1 VKAVVVIPIYKTKVE
16 GLEYK
21 SLLQCKNILHK
32 HKIIFIHPLHLD
44 TSFYEKEIPLAQFQA
59 FDIEY
64 FNGINGYNK
73 LLLSPFF
80 YKKFLSY
87 KFMLIYQL
95 DAWVFRDN
103 LDEWCNKNYD
113 YIGAPYTL
121 ENINFTGETNLKKRD
136 YILNGGLSLRNI
148 KSCLRVCRIF
158 DLLFRESYNGN
169 EDAFFSGVY
178 ARFFFVKYLI
188 KLPDFKTAIKFAMEK
203 EPKKM
208 FELNNSKLPF
218 GCHAFEK
225 YDLIFWQK
233 HGIL

>member
-1 VKAVVVIPIYKTKVE
+1 MKVVVVIPIYKTKVE

-32 HKIIFIHPLHLD
+32 HKIIFTHPLHLD

-95 DAWVFRDN
+95 DAWVFRDD
-103 LDEWCNKNYD
+103 LLMWCKREYG
-113 YIGAPYTL
+113 YIGAPNPIKGSGNKTWYNQVFGSHL
-121 ENINFTGETNLKKRD
+121 
-136 YILNGGLSLRNI
+136 LNGGLSLRKT
-148 KSCLRVCRIF
+148 KSCMRAAKIHKWLYGNSF
-158 DLLFRESYNGN
+158 TGN
-169 EDAFFSGVY
+169 EDAYFSAAF
-178 ARFFFVKYLI
+178 ARFFFVKFII